1 MRAVKLLIQ
10 LTVYY
15 TVLFGGAWLV
25 IHNNP
30 EMQSYLP
37 IGGAEA
43 LINASGGKSNA
54 FEAVAQAQEVK
65 TLGQSLGWMFVAIL
79 GALITSFP
87 VTWVYMGT
95 RTSDEYDQSIISTIL
110 ILPSVVTSIVVVVQH
125 SLALAFA
132 LGGIAGAVRFK
143 NSLKSSGDAL
153 YIRLHANGRA
163 PLERI
168 ARFGDAFAVD
178 GDEPRRGGGRL
189 VNPTVEL
196 GIARWIG
203 RSLLG
208 HKDDVRIFGRHV
220 NDEAAC
226 FERVCWMST
235 AWASSACAQ
244 LIRGTPWRPCR
255 VTMISILRTCCSMV
269 RGYG

>member
-1 MRAVKLLIQ
+1 MRATRLLIQ

-15 TVLFGGAWLV
+15 LVLFGGAWLV

-30 EMQSYLP
+30 ALQTYLP
-37 IGGAEA
+37 IGGAEQ
-43 LINASGGKSNA
+43 LINAGGGKSNA
-54 FEAVAQAQEVK
+54 FETVAKVQEVK
-65 TLGQSLGWMFVAIL
+65 SLGQSLGWMAVAIL

-153 YIRLHANGRA
+153 YILLSVGIGLASGIGA
-163 PLERI
+163 
-168 ARFGDAFAVD
+168 
-178 GDEPRRGGGRL
+178 
-189 VNPTVEL
+189 VEL
-196 GIARWIG
+196 ALVMSIAFNYCFMALWISEYG
-203 RSLLG
+203 
-208 HKDDVRIFGRHV
+208 
-220 NDEAAC
+220 
-226 FERVCWMST
+226 EREGMKRYLSDFRPSDSP
-235 AWASSACAQ
+235 AEPPS
-244 LIRGTPWRPCR
+244 GTLPPP
-255 VTMISILRTCCSMV
+255 
-269 RGYG
+269 